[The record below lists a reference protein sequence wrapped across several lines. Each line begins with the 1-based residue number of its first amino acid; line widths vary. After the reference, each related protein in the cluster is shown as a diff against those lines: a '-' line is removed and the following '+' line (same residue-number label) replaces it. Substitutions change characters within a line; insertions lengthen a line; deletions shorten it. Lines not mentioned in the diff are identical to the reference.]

1 MKGVDRVSYQVHGD
15 SRGSLIA
22 LECCRNIPFDIRR
35 IYYIFATGSDVVR
48 GKHAHK
54 NLKQILICVSG
65 SCSVLLDNGIER
77 EVVRLENPWDGIY
90 IHGLVW
96 REMMDFSADCVLL
109 ALVDQL
115 FNQDDY
121 IYDYKAVRNSAGK
134 DEE

>member
-1 MKGVDRVSYQVHGD
+1 MKGVDQVSYQVHGD

-22 LECCRNIPFDIRR
+22 LESCRNIPFDIRR

-54 NLKQILICVSG
+54 NLKQVLICVSG
-65 SCSVLLDNGIER
+65 SCSVLLDNGTER
-77 EVVRLENPWDGIY
+77 EVIRLENPWEGIY
-90 IHGLVW
+90 IYGFVW

-121 IYDYKAVRNSAGK
+121 IYDYKAVRKSTWK